1 MNPAV
6 EPIPQIPGYQ
16 ISEQLY
22 TSFRTVVYRAIREAD
37 ELPVIIKLLQQE
49 YPNFSELLHFCNQ
62 YTIAKNLDLP
72 SIVRPYSLEL
82 YRNSYALVMED
93 FGGISLK
100 EWMKTA
106 IGSNRN
112 VWEFLYIAIALS
124 NILDGLYR
132 HRVIHKDIKPANI
145 LINPETKQIKLI
157 DFSIAS
163 LLPRETQEIHSPNVL
178 EGTLAYLSPE
188 QTGRMNRGIDYRSDY
203 YSLGITFFE
212 LLTGQLPFESND
224 PMELVHCHIAK
235 VPPLLGE
242 RGKGTENTEE
252 IPQVLCD
259 IVMKLMAKNA
269 EDRYQSALGL
279 KFDLEK
285 CLNQLQEIGSI
296 KSFKLGERDI
306 CDRFIIPEKLY
317 GRQTEVQSLLDAFE
331 NVSQG
336 STEIIL
342 VAGFSGIGKTAVV
355 NEVHK
360 PIVRQRGYFIKGK
373 FDQFQRNIPFSA
385 FVQAF
390 RDLIRQLL
398 TESDAQ
404 FEQWK
409 CKILS
414 ALGENG
420 QVIIEVIPEL
430 ESMIGKQ
437 LPVPELSGS
446 AAQNRFNLLFLKFT
460 QVFTT
465 REHPLV
471 IFIDDLQWAD
481 SASLKLMHLLMS
493 EADIG
498 YLLLIG
504 AYRDN
509 EVNPVHPLMLTLGEI
524 QKLGATVNTITLA
537 PLDQISINHL
547 IADTLSCSVALA
559 APLTELVLSKTKGNP
574 FFSTQFLK
582 VLHQDKLITFNPP
595 QSHARC
601 YPAGTL
607 RANKS
612 AEPPNALAPLGKGGL
627 RGGWECD
634 ITQVRSLALTDDV
647 VEFMALQLRKLP
659 TQTQEVLKLAAC
671 VGNQFDLA
679 TLAIVHEKSQVET
692 AAYFWKAVQDGL
704 IIPTNEVYKFY
715 QEESG
720 SRIQNSEFQQDN
732 FPESCSY
739 KFLHDRV
746 QQAAYTL
753 IPESQRKATHLK
765 IGQLLL
771 RNTLPEA
778 LEASIFD
785 IVNQLNEGIDIITQQ
800 SQRYELAQLN
810 LIAGKKAKAST
821 AYRAAVKYFTLGRE
835 LLIEESWQTNYKLTF
850 GLYRESAES
859 EYFAGN
865 FHEADRLFNLALNHS
880 EDKFEQADI
889 YRIQMYLKMT
899 QGENIE
905 AGFEAGLKG
914 LSIMDMHLPVTSS
927 EQQAAIE
934 TELQELKAKLKTLRT
949 ADLFDLPE
957 MTNPDKKVCMGL
969 LTDLWAAAYMG
980 GDQNLSSLA
989 PLLMI
994 NLSLKYGN
1002 TESSGFAYCLY
1013 GMSLANQGSYQT
1025 AYEFGTLALKLDH
1038 HFNSTEFIPKTNNI
1052 FAHTI
1057 NPYNQHLKT
1066 NLPISQQS
1074 FQVSQE
1080 TGNLVF
1086 GVWAVSFL
1094 IWAMLIKGDRLSNVY
1109 TETEKYLGYVQ
1120 QVNDANMLYAFSLQ
1134 QQFLL
1139 NLQGISENTD
1149 LLEDGNR
1156 EDIPYIEVWRQKN
1169 NFEHGINWYCFLKIQ
1184 LSYLYGRYADA
1195 VKAAEEAEKTLASN
1209 SGFFPIIQYYFY
1221 YPLSLVALYPNA
1233 TLEKKKQYWEIIREH
1248 QQTQKTWANNCPEN
1262 FLHRYLLLS
1271 AEIARISGNYMN
1283 AIESYDHAIA
1293 KAKENE
1299 YLNEEALANEL
1310 AAKFY
1315 LEWGKE
1321 RIAQEYLI
1329 NAYYCYTRWG
1339 AKAKVDDLEQR
1350 YPQLL
1355 APILEQKRSRS
1366 RSVSA
1371 GLSDSER
1378 VSPLTPNETFT
1389 NIDSIAT
1396 LNPSINKSV
1405 TSSSNISVMLDLATV
1420 LKASQTLSSEIELDK
1435 LLTKLLQVVIENAGA
1450 DKCVLLLLK
1459 KGRLVVEASAEVG
1472 QQSTV
1477 LQSIFIEDSAD
1488 VPHSLIY
1495 TVKRSLQPT
1504 VIFNTTADPALIADP
1519 YIIRQQPKSLLC
1531 TPILYQGKLLG
1542 ILYLENNLTTGAFTS
1557 DRVKILNLL
1566 CTQTAISLENARLY
1580 QQAQDTLENLGQ
1592 AEQFLRLIIDN
1603 IPQSVFWKDRN
1614 SVYLGCNHNFA
1625 ESFANGMSE
1634 KIIGKTDYDFFPTGE
1649 EPDFFVEC
1657 DRRIMESGQAELN
1670 IIETVQKADGKPIWS
1685 NTNKIPLKDKEGNV
1699 FGILGTSE
1707 DITEY
1712 HQAQQLLQQQKQ
1724 QLEQALEE
1732 LQTMQLQLVQ
1742 GEKMS
1747 ALGNLVAGVAHEIN
1761 NPVGFIAGN
1770 LEPAKD
1776 YINDLFGLIKLY
1788 QEKFPE
1794 PGSDIEDEIDAM
1806 DLDYLREDLPKLLDS
1821 MKLGVN
1827 RIRSIS
1833 TSLRTF
1839 SRADK
1844 DYKVPFN
1851 IHDGIDSTIL
1861 ILRHRLKANESRP
1874 EIEVVKDYGKLPL
1887 VECFAGQLNQVFMNL
1902 LANAIDALEEYN
1914 TERSM
1919 SAILANPNCITI
1931 QTRVAESGQ
1940 HILIK
1945 IADNGVGMSPEVKQR
1960 VFDHLF
1966 TTKSVG
1972 KGTGLGLAIARQI
1985 VVEAHGGS
1993 LSCTSEIGQ
2002 GTEFVIQI
2010 STQKH

>member
-1 MNPAV
+1 MNTAV
-6 EPIPQIPGYQ
+6 EPMDKLLNYR

-22 TSFRTVVYRAIREAD
+22 AGSRTLVYRAIREAD
-37 ELPVIIKLLQQE
+37 QLPVVIKLLQQE
-49 YPNFSELLHFCNQ
+49 YPTFNELLLFRNQ
-62 YTIAKNLDLP
+62 YTIAKNIDLP
-72 SIVRPYSLEL
+72 GIVHPYSLEP
-82 YRNSYALVMED
+82 YGNSYALVMED
-93 FGGISLK
+93 FGGISLRD
-100 EWMKTA
+100 WMNKKVE
-106 IGSNRN
+106 SNQYTLT
-112 VWEFLYIAIALS
+112 EFLDIAIALS

-132 HRVIHKDIKPANI
+132 YRVIHKDIKPANI
-145 LINPETKQIKLI
+145 LINPETKQVKLI

-188 QTGRMNRGIDYRSDY
+188 QTGRMNRKIDYRCDY
-203 YSLGITFFE
+203 YSLGVTFYE
-212 LLTGQLPFESND
+212 LLTGQLPFQSND

-235 VPPLLGE
+235 QPEQLKD
-242 RGKGTENTEE
+242 REE
-252 IPQVLCD
+252 IPEVLCN
-259 IVMKLMAKNA
+259 IVIKLMAKNA

-279 KFDLEK
+279 KFDLEQ
-285 CLNQLQEIGSI
+285 CLEQLKNRGRVE
-296 KSFKLGERDI
+296 SFPIAQRDI

-317 GRQTEVQSLLDAFE
+317 GRQAEVKSLLDAFE
-331 NVSQG
+331 GVSQG
-336 STEIIL
+336 STEIML
-342 VAGFSGIGKTAVV
+342 VAGFSGIGKTAVI

-373 FDQFQRNIPFSA
+373 FDQFGRNIPFSA

-390 RDLIRQLL
+390 RDLIGQLL
-398 TESDAQ
+398 SETDAQ

-420 QVIIEVIPEL
+420 QVMIEVIPEL

-437 LPVPELSGS
+437 PPALELSGS
-446 AAQNRFNLLFLKFT
+446 AAQNRFNLLLLKFT

-465 REHPLV
+465 KEHPLV

-509 EVNPVHPLMLTLGEI
+509 EVNSVHPLMLTLEEI
-524 QKLGATVNTITLA
+524 QKLDATVNTITLA
-537 PLDQISINHL
+537 PLAQISVNHL
-547 IADTLSCSVALA
+547 VADTLSCSLTLA

-582 VLHQDKLITFNPP
+582 ALHQDQLITFNPP
-595 QSHARC
+595 QSHASC
-601 YPAGTL
+601 YNGGDP
-607 RANKS
+607 R
-612 AEPPNALAPLGKGGL
+612 NALAPLTKGGSQ
-627 RGGWECD
+627 GGWECD
-634 ITQVRSLALTDDV
+634 LTQVRSLALSDDV
-647 VEFMALQLRKLP
+647 VEFIAIQLQKLP
-659 TQTQEVLKLAAC
+659 TPTQEVLKLAAC

-692 AAYFWKAVQDGL
+692 AADFWKAVQDGL
-704 IIPTNEVYKFY
+704 IIPIDEVYKFY
-715 QEESG
+715 QEESEFKN
-720 SRIQNSEFQQDN
+720 QNSEFHQHNSPD
-732 FPESCSY
+732 SCCY

-746 QQAAYTL
+746 QQAAYSL

-771 RNTLPEA
+771 KNISPEV
-778 LEASIFD
+778 LEVKTFD
-785 IVNQLNEGIDIITQQ
+785 VVNQLNEGLEIIIEE
-800 SQRYELAQLN
+800 SQRYELAKLN
-810 LIAGKKAKAST
+810 LITAKKAKAST
-821 AYRAAVKYFTLGRE
+821 AYKAAVKYCALG
-835 LLIEESWQTNYKLTF
+835 IEALPENCWQVDYQLTF
-850 GLYRESAES
+850 SLHREGAEC
-859 EYFAGN
+859 EYLTGN
-865 FHEADRLFNLALNHS
+865 FIQAERLFALALKFAQNEFNLA
-880 EDKFEQADI
+880 EI
-889 YRIQMYLKMT
+889 YGIQMTLRAT
-899 QGENIE
+899 QGENLP
-905 AGFEAGLKG
+905 ASLEAGLNG
-914 LSIMDMHLPVTSS
+914 LRVLGMNIPTISQG
-927 EQQAAIE
+927 QQALIE
-934 TELQELKAKLKTLRT
+934 TLLKELETKLKAVRP
-949 ADLFDLPE
+949 ADLFNLSE
-957 MTNPDKKVCMGL
+957 MTDPAKKICMHLLADMWGAAYIGGNEHLTILSGL
-969 LTDLWAAAYMG
+969 LMLNT
-980 GDQNLSSLA
+980 SLT
-989 PLLMI
+989 
-994 NLSLKYGN
+994 YGN
-1002 TESSGFAYCLY
+1002 AESSGCAYCLH
-1013 GMSLANQGSYQT
+1013 GMTLTNRGDYQT
-1025 AYEFGTLALKLDH
+1025 AYEFGTLGRKLDRL
-1038 HFNSTEFIPKTNNI
+1038 FNRIKFIPKSNNI
-1052 FAHTI
+1052 FGHTI
-1057 NPYNQHLKT
+1057 NPYNQHLKE
-1066 NLPISQQS
+1066 NLSVYQQS
-1074 FQVSQE
+1074 FQVSHE
-1080 TGNLVF
+1080 TGDILF
-1086 GVWAVSFL
+1086 GIWAVLFT
-1094 IWAMLIKGDRLSNVY
+1094 IWTMLLKGDRLSDVY
-1109 TETEKYLGYVQ
+1109 AATEKYLSYVQ
-1120 QVNDANMLYAFSLQ
+1120 QVNNTNMLYGFSLQ
-1134 QQFLL
+1134 QQFIRH
-1139 NLQGISENTD
+1139 LQGISKETD
-1149 LLEDGNR
+1149 LLADPDSQ
-1156 EDIPYIEVWRQKN
+1156 DIPCIKVWQKN
-1169 NFEHGINWYCFLKIQ
+1169 NFEAGINWYYFLKLQ
-1184 LSYLYGRYADA
+1184 LCYLYGHYTDA
-1195 VKAAEEAEKTLASN
+1195 VKAAIAAEKTLASN
-1209 SGFFPIIQYYFY
+1209 LGFFPIIQYHFY
-1221 YPLSLVALYPNA
+1221 YPLSLAALYPTA
-1233 TLEKKKQYWEIIREH
+1233 TAAEKTQYWEVMQQQQQIIKNW
-1248 QQTQKTWANNCPEN
+1248 TDSCPEN
-1262 FLHRYLLLS
+1262 FLHKYLLLC
-1271 AEIARISGNYMN
+1271 AEMARISGNYQQ
-1283 AIESYDHAIA
+1283 AIESYDRAIA

-1329 NAYYCYTRWG
+1329 NAYYCYTHWG

-1355 APILEQKRSRS
+1355 APILQQRRSR
-1366 RSVSA
+1366 
-1371 GLSDSER
+1371 SDSER
-1378 VSPLTPNETFT
+1378 VSLLTPNETIT

-1396 LNPSINKSV
+1396 LHPSISKSV
-1405 TSSSNISVMLDLATV
+1405 SSSSSASLMLDLATV
-1420 LKASQTLSSEIELDK
+1420 IKASQTLSSEIELEK

-1450 DKCVLLLLK
+1450 DKCALLLFK
-1459 KGRLVVEASAEVG
+1459 EGRLVVEATAQVG
-1472 QQSTV
+1472 QQSSV
-1477 LQSIFIEDSAD
+1477 LQSIFVEDSAD

-1495 TVKRSLQPT
+1495 TVKRNLQPT
-1504 VIFNTTADPALIADP
+1504 VIINATVHPALIADP

-1557 DRVKILNLL
+1557 DRVEILNLL
-1566 CTQTAISLENARLY
+1566 CTQAAISLENARLY

-1592 AEQFLRLIIDN
+1592 TEQFLRLIIDN

-1614 SVYLGCNHNFA
+1614 CVYLGCNHNFA
-1625 ESFANGMSE
+1625 QASGIGLPENV
-1634 KIIGKTDYDFFPTGE
+1634 IGKTDYDLPWTRE
-1649 EPDFFVEC
+1649 ESDSYVEC
-1657 DRRIMESGQAELN
+1657 DRRIMESGQAQLN
-1670 IIETVQKADGKPIWS
+1670 IIETIQKADGKQIWS
-1685 NTNKIPLKDKEGNV
+1685 NTNKIPLRDQEGNV
-1699 FGILGTSE
+1699 FGILGTCE
-1707 DITEY
+1707 NITEH
-1712 HQAQQLLQQQKQ
+1712 HQAQHLLQQQKQ
-1724 QLEQALEE
+1724 QLEQALQE

-1776 YINDLFGLIKLY
+1776 YVKDLFGLIKLY

-1827 RIRSIS
+1827 RIRNIS

-1844 DYKVPFN
+1844 DYKVPFD
-1851 IHDGIDSTIL
+1851 IHEGIDSTIL
-1861 ILRHRLKANESRP
+1861 ILRHRLKANENRP
-1874 EIEVVKDYGKLPL
+1874 EIEVVKKYGKLPL

-1914 TERSM
+1914 TRSLED
-1919 SAILANPNCITI
+1919 ILANPNCITI

-1966 TTKSVG
+1966 TTKAVG

-1985 VVEAHGGS
+1985 IVEGHGGS
-1993 LSCTSEIGQ
+1993 LSCTSEVGQ

-2010 STQKH
+2010 STQQH